1 MKHLKSFNES
11 VFEGED
17 FLYKEISVR
26 EYREL
31 ELERDRVVPDEITM
45 DKIYDL
51 LLERLDES
59 PQAPWIWPIDKS
71 LILDDTKF
79 YQFTIIHE
87 DEDNLYIIPL
97 EDDWYLVEFQESEWS
112 QDEVRGGYSIDKH
125 FYVCDGWEGLVKF
138 IEDKI

>member
-17 FLYKEISVR
+17 FLHKEINVR
-26 EYREL
+26 EYRKL
-31 ELERDRVVPDEITM
+31 ELERDRVVPDEVTM

-51 LLERLDES
+51 LLERVDDH
-59 PQAPWIWPIDKS
+59 IDKS
-71 LILDDTKF
+71 LILDDTGF
-79 YQFTIIHE
+79 YQFTIIHM

-97 EDDWYLVEFQESEWS
+97 EDNWYLIEFQESEWT
-112 QDEVRGGYSIDKH
+112 QDEVGGGYSKDKH

-138 IEDKI
+138 IEEKI

>member
-17 FLYKEISVR
+17 FLYKEINIR

-31 ELERDRVVPDEITM
+31 EIERDRIVPDEITM

-51 LLERLDES
+51 LLERVDYH
-59 PQAPWIWPIDKS
+59 IDKS
-71 LILDDTKF
+71 LILDDTGF
-79 YQFTIIHE
+79 YQFTIIHM

-97 EDDWYLVEFQESEWS
+97 EDNWYLIEFQESEWT
-112 QDEVRGGYSIDKH
+112 QDEVGGGYSKDKH

>member
-17 FLYKEISVR
+17 FLYKEINVR

-51 LLERLDES
+51 LLERVDD
-59 PQAPWIWPIDKS
+59 PIDKS
-71 LILDDTKF
+71 LILDDTGF
-79 YQFTIIHE
+79 YQFTIIHGAKP
-87 DEDNLYIIPL
+87 NLYIIPL
-97 EDDWYLVEFQESEWS
+97 EDDWYLVEFQESEWT
-112 QDEVRGGYSIDKH
+112 QDEVRGGWSKDKH

-138 IEDKI
+138 IEEKI

>member
-1 MKHLKSFNES
+1 MKYLKTFNES

-17 FLYKEISVR
+17 FLYKEINIR

-31 ELERDRVVPDEITM
+31 EMERDRIVPDEVTM

-51 LLERLDES
+51 LLERVDDH
-59 PQAPWIWPIDKS
+59 IDKS
-71 LILDDTKF
+71 LILDDTGF
-79 YQFTIIHE
+79 YQFTFIHG

-97 EDDWYLVEFQESEWS
+97 VDDWYLVEFQESELT
-112 QDEVRGGYSIDKH
+112 QVEDKH

-138 IEDKI
+138 IEEKI

>member
-1 MKHLKSFNES
+1 MKYLKTFNES

-17 FLYKEISVR
+17 FLYKEINVR

-31 ELERDRVVPDEITM
+31 ELERDRIVPDEVTM

-51 LLERLDES
+51 LLERVDDH
-59 PQAPWIWPIDKS
+59 IDKS
-71 LILDDTKF
+71 LILDDTGF
-79 YQFTIIHE
+79 YQFTFIHM

-97 EDDWYLVEFQESEWS
+97 EDDWYLIEFQESEY
-112 QDEVRGGYSIDKH
+112 EVRGGWSKDKH

>member
-1 MKHLKSFNES
+1 MKYLKTFNES

-17 FLYKEISVR
+17 FLYKEINIR

-31 ELERDRVVPDEITM
+31 ELERDRVVPDEVTM

-51 LLERLDES
+51 LLERVAALLQTDVH
-59 PQAPWIWPIDKS
+59 IDKS
-71 LILDDTKF
+71 LILDDTGF
-79 YQFTIIHE
+79 YQFTFIHA

-97 EDDWYLVEFQESEWS
+97 EDDWYLVEFQESEWT
-112 QDEVRGGYSIDKH
+112 QDESRGGWSKDKH

-138 IEDKI
+138 IEEKI

>member
-1 MKHLKSFNES
+1 MKYLKYFKES
-11 VFEGED
+11 IFEGED
-17 FLYKEISVR
+17 FLYKEINVR

-31 ELERDRVVPDEITM
+31 ELERDRVVPDEVTM

-51 LLERLDES
+51 LLERVDDH
-59 PQAPWIWPIDKS
+59 IDKS
-71 LILDDTKF
+71 LILDDTGF
-79 YQFTIIHE
+79 YQFTIIHG

-97 EDDWYLVEFQESEWS
+97 EDDWYLVEFQESEWT
-112 QDEVRGGYSIDKH
+112 QDEVRGGWSKDKH